1 MSAAATLW
9 RLGDKEGLRRI
20 AREHPNE
27 KVREMAASLARECRM
42 TKSNSPGGQ

>member
-27 KVREMAASLARECRM
+27 KGAKWPRTCARESRM
-42 TKSNSPGGQ
+42 TKQLPGGQ